1 VAGPHR
7 DADCEEREPLVS
19 KSDFRPMTLEARGI
33 GRRDPRDGG
42 WLVRGVDLT
51 VQAGDRLAVVGPSG
65 SGKTVLLR
73 ALAML
78 DPLDEGAILWR
89 GRSVHGDEV
98 PGFRKQ
104 VAYLHQRPALFDG
117 RVEANLRQPYA
128 LKSHRD
134 GRYDEGRVLELL
146 EALGRNRRFL
156 DKPHHDLSGGE
167 GQIVALIRTIQLDPA
182 VLLLDEATSS
192 LDRETARAAESL
204 LEGWHA
210 AGDGKRTLVWVTH
223 DPDQLLRVT
232 DRRVTMQAGQLETE
246 SVR

>member
-1 VAGPHR
+1 MSRSDVR
-7 DADCEEREPLVS
+7 PL
-19 KSDFRPMTLEARGI
+19 TLKAQGI
-33 GRRDPRDGG
+33 GRRDPRGGG
-42 WLVRGVDLT
+42 WLLRGVDLT
-51 VQAGDRLAVVGPSG
+51 IRAGDRLAVVGPSG

-78 DPLDEGAILWR
+78 DPLDEGVLLWR

-104 VAYLHQRPALFDG
+104 VVYLHQRPALFDG

-128 LKSHRD
+128 LKAHRD
-134 GRYDEGRVLELL
+134 GRYDEERVVAWL

-167 GQIVALIRTIQLDPA
+167 GQVVALIRAIQLDPA

-192 LDRETARAAESL
+192 LDRETARAAESM
-204 LEGWHA
+204 LEHWHA
-210 AGDGKRTLVWVTH
+210 AGQGARTLVWVTH
-223 DPDQLLRVT
+223 DPDQLLRVA
-232 DRRVTMQAGQLETE
+232 DRRVTMQAGQLESE
-246 SVR
+246 PAR